1 MLKKILL
8 LILILSTGFSLC
20 ANAEIALNFNGF
32 IADEANLLSEEV
44 ENDLN
49 MTLWDLQ
56 KKIRRRPCGSDASVF
71 ERKNC

>member
-49 MTLWDLQ
+49 MTLWE
-56 KKIRRRPCGSDASVF
+56 GSVPSLILSAGKRHSPIP
-71 ERKNC
+71 EIS